1 MNVKKT
7 TGAEGPINPEA
18 SARARYEL
26 SLKVKGHLIKAVLW
40 ERFSAGSGVTS
51 FFSPQP
57 LAIITDHAEREQ
69 QSARLFIDARLG
81 GLWRGAWKRR
91 LSVAERGA
99 SADGG
104 GAVPCAALCPRG
116 R

>member
-1 MNVKKT
+1 MKKT

-18 SARARYEL
+18 SRHVRIYEL

-40 ERFSAGSGVTS
+40 ELFSVGSGVTFFF
-51 FFSPQP
+51 FFSQP

-69 QSARLFIDARLG
+69 QSACLFIDARLG

-99 SADGG
+99 SAEGG